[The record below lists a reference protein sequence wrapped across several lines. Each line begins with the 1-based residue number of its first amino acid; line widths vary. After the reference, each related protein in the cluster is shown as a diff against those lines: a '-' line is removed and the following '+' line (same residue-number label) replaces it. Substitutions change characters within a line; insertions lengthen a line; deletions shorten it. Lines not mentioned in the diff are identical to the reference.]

1 MSRIAFALALVL
13 APALAAADAPEVVIN
28 DAAQTSTVDCGE
40 GGKVVVNGSS
50 NDITVTGGC
59 AKVVVNGSANKVA
72 IDAADKIA
80 VTGSGNHVTYKKGY
94 TKKSP
99 KVART
104 GVGNKVARIK

>member
-1 MSRIAFALALVL
+1 MTKLAFAFALL
-13 APALAAADAPEVVIN
+13 ATVSLARADAPEHVIN
-28 DAAQTSTVDCGE
+28 DAAQSVTVDCGD

-50 NDITVTGGC
+50 NNVTVTGGC
-59 AKVVVNGSANKVA
+59 AKVAVNGSANNVA

-80 VTGSGNHVTYKKGY
+80 VTGSGNHVTYKKGF

-104 GVGNKVARIK
+104 GVGNKVSRAK

>member
-1 MSRIAFALALVL
+1 MTKLAFAFALL
-13 APALAAADAPEVVIN
+13 ASASIARADAPEHVIN
-28 DAAQTSTVDCGE
+28 DAAQTVTVDCGD

-50 NDITVTGGC
+50 NNVTVTGGC
-59 AKVVVNGSANKVA
+59 AKVAVNGSANNVA

-80 VTGSGNHVTYKKGY
+80 VTGSGNHVTYKKGF

-104 GVGNKVARIK
+104 GVGNKVSRAK